1 MAANRDET
9 GGRLPICAA
18 TCWGTPCWAR
28 PPVRV
33 RGRVLARPAI
43 IREKNTPIDS
53 EVPEFWKVDRIPEAT
68 PRYSA
73 GTLDMIEE
81 ELGELYIPI
90 PTPFRAISRANA
102 GYGKFTGSS
111 RRPTKLAANRNIPP
125 EANQRAPNRSLR
137 APDSGPAMKN
147 PTVSGSTKMPAQNGV
162 WL

>member
-18 TCWGTPCWAR
+18 TWWLTPCWAR
-28 PPVRV
+28 PLVSV
-33 RGRVLARPAI
+33 RGRALARPAI

-81 ELGELYIPI
+81 EFGELYIPM

-102 GYGKFTGSS
+102 GDGKFTGSS
-111 RRPTKLAANRNIPP
+111 LRPTNVRANRSMPP
-125 EANQRAPNRSLR
+125 EANQPAPNRSL
-137 APDSGPAMKN
+137 A
-147 PTVSGSTKMPAQNGV
+147 
-162 WL
+162 